1 MSAVIEISN
10 LSRSYDAKVVLN
22 HVNLSLPKGQVLG
35 LIGEN
40 GAGKT
45 TLIKH
50 ILGLLKA
57 QEGTVHVFGLDP
69 VSDPAAVLANIGYLA
84 EEDFLPG
91 WMRVY
96 ELQRYYQGFY
106 PNWDQAYA
114 DELTRKFDIDRK
126 ATIRQL
132 SKGQRARV
140 GLMAALSY
148 RPELLLLDEPSS
160 GLDPIVRREILGSI
174 IRAVAD
180 DNRTVLFSS
189 HLLSEIEQ
197 VADQVA
203 MIKTGE
209 ILFLDTL
216 DDVRTSHTRVTLRFN
231 EVNEVKPDI
240 EGAFCWEGHGLEWT
254 CLYSGTSAAIEASA
268 ALLRAQIVD
277 QNWLTL
283 DEIFVARSLE
293 GESCHR

>member
-1 MSAVIEISN
+1 MSSVIEISN
-10 LSRSYDAKVVLN
+10 LTRRYDAKVALN
-22 HVNLSLPKGQVLG
+22 NVSLSLPEGQVLG

-57 QEGTVHVFGLDP
+57 QHGSVRVFGLDP
-69 VSDPAAVLANIGYLA
+69 VADPAGVLGNIGYLA

-106 PNWDQAYA
+106 ANWDPVHAE
-114 DELTRKFDIDRK
+114 ELREKFGIDRK
-126 ATIRQL
+126 ATIKQL

-148 RPELLLLDEPSS
+148 RPKLLLLDEPSS
-160 GLDPIVRREILGSI
+160 GLDPIVRRDILGSI

-203 MIKTGE
+203 MIKNGE
-209 ILFLDTL
+209 ILFRDSLEE
-216 DDVRTSHTRVTLRFN
+216 VKSSHVRVTLRFGAPKD
-231 EVNEVKPDI
+231 VPPIVD
-240 EGAFCWEGHGLEWT
+240 GAFCWEGRGLEWT
-254 CLYSGTSAAIEASA
+254 CLYSGNFAALEASA
-268 ALLRAQIVD
+268 ALAGATVVD
-277 QNWLTL
+277 HNWLSL
-283 DEIFVARSLE
+283 DEIFVARSASE
-293 GESCHR
+293 EPCPR

>member
-1 MSAVIEISN
+1 VSQIIEVTN
-10 LSRSYDAKVVLN
+10 LTRRYGSKIALDNVS
-22 HVNLSLPKGQVLG
+22 LSLPKGQVLG

-50 ILGLLKA
+50 LLGLLKA
-57 QEGTVHVFGLDP
+57 QQGSVRMFGLDP
-69 VSDPAAVLANIGYLA
+69 VADPATVLENIGYLA

-96 ELQRYYQGFY
+96 ELQRYYQGCY
-106 PNWDQAYA
+106 RNWDQRYA
-114 DELTRKFDIDRK
+114 EELCQKLSIDRK
-126 ATIRQL
+126 AAIKQL

-160 GLDPIVRREILGSI
+160 GLDPIVRRDILGSI

-180 DNRTVLFSS
+180 DQRTVLFSS

-203 MIKTGE
+203 MIKDGK
-209 ILFLDTL
+209 ILFRDTL
-216 DDVRTSHTRVTLRFN
+216 DEVKASHVHVTLRFQT
-231 EVNEVKPDI
+231 ERETPLQL
-240 EGAFCWEGHGLEWT
+240 EGAFGWRGWGRDWT
-254 CLYSGTSAAIEASA
+254 CLYSGNMPRLEAAATLAGA
-268 ALLRAQIVD
+268 AIVD
-277 QNWLTL
+277 QNWLSL
-283 DEIFVARSLE
+283 DEIFLARSTTGDPCGL
-293 GESCHR
+293 